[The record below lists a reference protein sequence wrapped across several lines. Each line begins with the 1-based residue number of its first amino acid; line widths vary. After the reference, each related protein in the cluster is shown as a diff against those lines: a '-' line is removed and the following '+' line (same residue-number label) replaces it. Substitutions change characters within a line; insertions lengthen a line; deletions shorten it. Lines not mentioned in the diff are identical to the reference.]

1 MYLWD
6 IDVNLRGIRNRTIA
20 NMTFSLVLPSLRIL
34 TPFDDK
40 VFEDNKIPTRW
51 IREPLYT
58 IRFNVSENNISEFI
72 RSQLYNKVVG
82 EVTDLTSEIEHMCD
96 MTDIYTFPSWKFY
109 GNITCL
115 QKLNDLMFNT
125 LLV

>member
-6 IDVNLRGIRNRTIA
+6 IHVRRHRTITSIKLSCVFT
-20 NMTFSLVLPSLRIL
+20 MLYISS
-34 TPFDDK
+34 PFDDK
-40 VFEDNKIPTRW
+40 IFTEDYNIPTERGG
-51 IREPLYT
+51 EKYS

-72 RSQLYNKVVG
+72 KSQLYNKVVG

-115 QKLNDLMFNT
+115 QKLNDLMCNT